1 MTAQPDY
8 VPAVTRAK
16 APRLSAARWGSPVTR
31 VTDRGGCAAADR
43 ARLGATSRGARFR
56 FGPGV
61 YLHHG
66 PAALADLAVE
76 RDALATVIGPAV
88 PAVRRTTAP
97 TAALARAALQDHF
110 AVGLLGQGLAEGV
123 IQVHSLAGD
132 DEEQLAPDAFP
143 SRHTPH
149 RRSDLIVAARMISG
163 RRPPACGGPS

>member
-43 ARLGATSRGARFR
+43 ARLGAASRGAGFR

-61 YLHHG
+61 DLHHG

-97 TAALARAALQDHF
+97 TAALAR
-110 AVGLLGQGLAEGV
+110 GEG
-123 IQVHSLAGD
+123 G
-132 DEEQLAPDAFP
+132 
-143 SRHTPH
+143 
-149 RRSDLIVAARMISG
+149 RSDRG
-163 RRPPACGGPS
+163 WRR